1 VTQNKSASFLI
12 EERRIST
19 PKPGGAKQKGEIK
32 KPIETMSLR
41 RIDWATQQ
49 QPARHGTWKQ
59 HGTEK
64 KHSSSN
70 SRDWYYLIQQHG
82 RKERG

>member
-1 VTQNKSASFLI
+1 
-12 EERRIST
+12 
-19 PKPGGAKQKGEIK
+19 
-32 KPIETMSLR
+32 MSLR

>member
-12 EERRIST
+12 EERHIST

-49 QPARHGTWKQ
+49 QPTRHGTWKQ

-70 SRDWYYLIQQHG
+70 SRD
-82 RKERG
+82 